1 MALDTVAATVLPT
14 VMRDEG
20 FRAHLYLDGNAKA
33 TIGFGTCLEG
43 GIDEEEAMFLLEHRL
58 HKAAVAAR
66 AAFPWFA
73 QLDALRQGV
82 VTQMVYQM
90 GVAGV
95 AQFRDMGRALG
106 CAVATQ
112 DAELQ
117 QIFYSAAAN
126 AMRDSKWARHDS
138 PQRAERRAREMER
151 GTLAR
156 G

>member
-20 FRAHLYLDGNAKA
+20 FRAHLYLDANAKA

-43 GIDEEEAMFLLEHRL
+43 GLDAEEAMFLLEHRL

-66 AAFPWFA
+66 AEFPWFA
-73 QLDALRQGV
+73 KLDAVRQGV
-82 VTQMVYQM
+82 ITQMVYQL

-95 AQFRDMGRALG
+95 AQFRDMGRAI
-106 CAVATQ
+106 AVAVQTS
-112 DAELQ
+112 DAEIRQLS
-117 QIFYSAAAN
+117 FTAAAN
-126 AMRDSKWARHDS
+126 EMRDSKWARHDS
-138 PQRAERRAREMER
+138 PARAERRAREMTS